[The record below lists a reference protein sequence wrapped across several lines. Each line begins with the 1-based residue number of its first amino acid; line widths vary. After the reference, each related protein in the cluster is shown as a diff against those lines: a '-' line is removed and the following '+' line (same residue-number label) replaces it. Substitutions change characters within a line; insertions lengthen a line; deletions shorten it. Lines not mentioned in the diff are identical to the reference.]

1 MGRRVDSAVP
11 ILISAK
17 DRPLYLWAAL
27 DSLYRCTHYPHRFT
41 LLDMVS
47 TDPEV
52 RRVVA
57 GFERRGMFDEV
68 VWAEQ
73 NHPKV
78 IWDTIWRIGAA
89 GAPYLGYVESDVV
102 IEPVDPCW
110 LECLVGLMQ
119 RNPQLAMLG
128 AAIDQDDFVDLETAR
143 RLEEEMPDPQLR
155 ALIKADSPERLQDVS
170 CAAGADIFHPHNPA
184 GRLLLVRNSA
194 LREVGPATD
203 GQLHNRFRAAGYE
216 TGIATAVR
224 HRHLSLLH
232 IFDYPEYDTGARDRF
247 MNVMNA
253 IPGDL
258 IGSRESG
265 LSYGSPPAKPRPLS
279 SYVTRLRSFLANVSK
294 RQIWRAKAPLARVTP
309 SSGPTPRP
317 QFAERDA
324 GTLIVPG
331 DVPSGRSDEA

>member
-27 DSLYRCTHYPHRFT
+27 DSLYRYTHYPHRFT
-41 LLDMVS
+41 FLDMVS

-110 LECLVGLMQ
+110 LECLVGLME
-119 RNPQLAMLG
+119 RNPKLAMLG
-128 AAIDQDDFVDLETAR
+128 AAIDQDVDISSDQMKARIETSAR
-143 RLEEEMPDPQLR
+143 SECI
-155 ALIKADSPERLQDVS
+155 AAADEL
-170 CAAGADIFHPHNPA
+170 
-184 GRLLLVRNSA
+184 
-194 LREVGPATD
+194 
-203 GQLHNRFRAAGYE
+203 QLHGW
-216 TGIATAVR
+216 
-224 HRHLSLLH
+224 S
-232 IFDYPEYDTGARDRF
+232 
-247 MNVMNA
+247 
-253 IPGDL
+253 PG
-258 IGSRESG
+258 R
-265 LSYGSPPAKPRPLS
+265 
-279 SYVTRLRSFLANVSK
+279 
-294 RQIWRAKAPLARVTP
+294 
-309 SSGPTPRP
+309 
-317 QFAERDA
+317 
-324 GTLIVPG
+324 
-331 DVPSGRSDEA
+331 